1 MAAARSSAA
10 RAARVRLA
18 ATLAVEATCC
28 TVAAVCFRRARSRSR
43 SSATPARQTSC
54 SDSDCDMASL
64 SCVEHQAAGHGK
76 DFVHPLLQMLHAEDR
91 HET

>member
-28 TVAAVCFRRARSRSR
+28 TVAAVYFSWARSRSR
-43 SSATPARQTSC
+43 SSALPARKTSC
-54 SDSDCDMASL
+54 FDSDCDMVSL
-64 SCVEHQAAGHGK
+64 SGVEH
-76 DFVHPLLQMLHAEDR
+76 
-91 HET
+91 